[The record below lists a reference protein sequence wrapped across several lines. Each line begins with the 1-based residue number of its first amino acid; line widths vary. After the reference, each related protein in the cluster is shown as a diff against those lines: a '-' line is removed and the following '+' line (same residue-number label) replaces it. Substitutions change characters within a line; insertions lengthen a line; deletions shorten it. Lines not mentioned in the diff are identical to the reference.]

1 MVNLNLIKNSELF
14 QGIGEESIKRMISCS
29 GARIK
34 SYKEGQIIFHEGENP
49 EAVYLLL
56 SGQVMVVKGYPSGRR
71 NLFYEVSRGDVF
83 GELFQ
88 EEKEGQNWYDA
99 VAGSDCQVLVLPW
112 NFFGN
117 FCSRC
122 CEHHRKLTRNML
134 NLQAKKNL
142 TLMKKLHVLAAA
154 TLEEKIALFLLER
167 ADGDGWAEIRMNRE
181 EMADFLGVARP
192 SLSRTLM
199 KMKREGLI
207 LPENKRIRI
216 LDFDRMEALCLDL

>member
-1 MVNLNLIKNSELF
+1 
-14 QGIGEESIKRMISCS
+14 
-29 GARIK
+29 
-34 SYKEGQIIFHEGENP
+34 
-49 EAVYLLL
+49 
-56 SGQVMVVKGYPSGRR
+56 
-71 NLFYEVSRGDVF
+71 
-83 GELFQ
+83 
-88 EEKEGQNWYDA
+88 
-99 VAGSDCQVLVLPW
+99 
-112 NFFGN
+112 
-117 FCSRC
+117 
-122 CEHHRKLTRNML
+122 ML

-181 EMADFLGVARP
+181 AMADFLGVARP